1 MATLCRLLLAGTFV
15 FSGFV
20 KIVDPQGMC
29 HKLEAYALAMG
40 QTFTDSD
47 LTVRFAA
54 GCIGVF
60 EFVLGIY
67 ILLGIRRKLTT
78 RITFLFMAA
87 MTALTV
93 WIYLKNPVPDCGC
106 FGEALVLT
114 NGQTLAKN
122 IVLLL
127 CSLFLMRYP
136 LYLHRLI
143 SERNQWV
150 ISIYAWVYAAGV
162 CYASFR
168 NLPVLEFTPY
178 TVGADLRGAV
188 EGTAKTDDG
197 GISPLANFYL
207 NTPQGD
213 DCTFEVL
220 ADTSWQFLLIAPNC
234 ATADDGCCDRINSLY
249 DYCVDKGYAFRMAT
263 ASAPQDIYDWIDRT
277 GAAYPILLADET
289 ELKSAVRANPG
300 LMLLHDGRIAAKW
313 SNNNLPEYRDED
325 DIATN
330 VPTSST
336 SPLTRMLL
344 WFIVP
349 LIIIIFLDGL
359 WVGSKYYKR
368 YRIRKRIFPGNNN
381 PKQ

>member
-29 HKLEAYALAMG
+29 HKLEAYALAIG

-127 CSLFLMRYP
+127 CSLFLHF
-136 LYLHRLI
+136 LH
-143 SERNQWV
+143 
-150 ISIYAWVYAAGV
+150 
-162 CYASFR
+162 
-168 NLPVLEFTPY
+168 
-178 TVGADLRGAV
+178 
-188 EGTAKTDDG
+188 
-197 GISPLANFYL
+197 
-207 NTPQGD
+207 
-213 DCTFEVL
+213 
-220 ADTSWQFLLIAPNC
+220 
-234 ATADDGCCDRINSLY
+234 
-249 DYCVDKGYAFRMAT
+249 
-263 ASAPQDIYDWIDRT
+263 
-277 GAAYPILLADET
+277 
-289 ELKSAVRANPG
+289 
-300 LMLLHDGRIAAKW
+300 
-313 SNNNLPEYRDED
+313 
-325 DIATN
+325 
-330 VPTSST
+330 
-336 SPLTRMLL
+336 LT
-344 WFIVP
+344 
-349 LIIIIFLDGL
+349 
-359 WVGSKYYKR
+359 
-368 YRIRKRIFPGNNN
+368 
-381 PKQ
+381 